1 MGKLTN
7 LNPLTEAN
15 LPPEMTRDSELLAEF
30 LKTFSLF
37 PRSSGTGAVDGNN
50 CLAGRAGGF
59 MWLDGD
65 VVHSNVPANTGTLFQ
80 WNPLLGTTGENL
92 FKIQIMIPRGL
103 SASNTS
109 LFFLRHQNNGT
120 WTAWRSI

>member
-7 LNPLTEAN
+7 LNPVTEAT
-15 LPPEMTRDSELLAEF
+15 LPPEMTRDTELVAALVKA
-30 LKTFSLF
+30 FSLF
-37 PRSSGTGAVDGNN
+37 FRSSGTTVDGNN
-50 CLAGRAGGF
+50 CLTSAAAGF

-65 VVHSNVPANTGTLFQ
+65 TVHSNVPANTGTLFQ
-80 WNPLLGTTGENL
+80 WDPLWGTGGEKL
-92 FKIQIMIPRGL
+92 FRIQIMIPRGF

-109 LFFLRHQNNGT
+109 LLFLRHQNNGA